1 MTQTELDRHIARIT
15 GESVATIRQRGFTT
29 LRPIPSEPDHRPLTV
44 DWDEINS
51 ERKLSF
57 PAKC

>member
-29 LRPIPSEPDHRPLTV
+29 LRPIPSEPDRRPLTV
-44 DWDEINS
+44 EWDEIDS
-51 ERKLSF
+51 KRQALF
-57 PAKC
+57 PA